1 MRIVG
6 RIIRL
11 QTSVREYKEH
21 SNIIMDTKCSLHFR
35 TKIVHDKYCGT
46 ARFVPNSEWHAR
58 NTHGK
63 RTMPTRI
70 LTGANEVGGHD
81 GGKRYLLSTYY
92 SSTL

>member
-21 SNIIMDTKCSLHFR
+21 SNIIKDTKYSLLFR

-46 ARFVPNSEWHAR
+46 ARFVANSEWHAR

-63 RTMPTRI
+63 RTMPTRM
-70 LTGANEVGGHD
+70 LTGANEVGGYDRDKH
-81 GGKRYLLSTYY
+81 YLLSTYY